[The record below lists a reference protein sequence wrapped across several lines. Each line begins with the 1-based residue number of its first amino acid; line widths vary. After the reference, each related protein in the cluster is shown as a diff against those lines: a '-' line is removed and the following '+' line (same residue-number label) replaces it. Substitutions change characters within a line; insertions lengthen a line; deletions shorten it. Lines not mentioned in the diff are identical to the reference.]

1 MRATEFAAPPMAKR
15 HETNFTRKD
24 SLPQRALLSD
34 DGSDEIFPPSPGG
47 GSKRRPPA
55 AVFRTKNADAKHRL
69 WREARRDGVTA
80 SKGSRAGGSAAHP
93 TPRPFG
99 PRPSPCRGG

>member
-1 MRATEFAAPPMAKR
+1 MKLPWGSPASDGKTGVSYTGAIEFAGFAHGQTAQNDFRSK
-15 HETNFTRKD
+15 KD
-24 SLPQRALLSD
+24 SLPQQALLFD
-34 DGSDEIFPPSPGG
+34 DGGDETSPPPLEGEVDARS
-47 GSKRRPPA
+47 A
-55 AVFRTKNADAKHRL
+55 AG
-69 WREARRDGVTA
+69 GVTA